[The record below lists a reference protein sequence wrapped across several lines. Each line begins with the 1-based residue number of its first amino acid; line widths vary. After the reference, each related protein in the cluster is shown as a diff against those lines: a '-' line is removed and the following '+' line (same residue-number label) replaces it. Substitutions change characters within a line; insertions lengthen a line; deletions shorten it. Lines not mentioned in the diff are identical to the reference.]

1 LKVQTER
8 LPQSLV
14 RIEVE
19 IDQDRVEKAQE
30 QAYKRL
36 ASRTRI
42 PGFRPG
48 KAPRPM
54 VERYLG
60 KSAILSEALDRLV
73 PQVYGEVVEQEN
85 IEAIDRPDLEIK
97 TLEPVV
103 FEATIPVR
111 PTIDLK
117 DYTSVRVPLDVEAV
131 SDEQVT
137 AALDSLRERY
147 ASIQPVERGIEE
159 GDIVTLDLHV
169 HVDGEE
175 PMHDE
180 DAQFRLGDNIRQ
192 GLPGLVEGVVGLKR
206 EDEKEFSYVVPED
219 HDDEDSRGKTVEYK
233 VKVGEVKAVVLP
245 EANDDFAAEVGEGF
259 PTLLALRSRLR
270 QDLEETATR
279 TAEDNR
285 LTRTIDAILEQSE
298 VEFPPVMVDREVD
311 HMIEQEAGGN
321 EAAFRQQLMRAGR
334 TEEEY
339 RLLLRPMAEDRIKRT
354 LLLLEVAEQEG
365 IDVND
370 DDIEA
375 ELDKLSE
382 SSGDTEQGARIRAI
396 FDTEAGR
403 EQIRRTVRNRK
414 VTDRLAQIAAGDA
427 PAAAEA
433 ADKPEAEEAPAAD

>member
-1 LKVQTER
+1 MKVQTER

-19 IDQDRVEKAQE
+19 IDQERVDKAQE

-48 KAPRPM
+48 KAPRQM

-60 KSAILSEALDRLV
+60 KTAILSEALDRLV

-85 IEAIDRPDLEIK
+85 IDAIDRPELEIM
-97 TLEPVV
+97 TLEPVK
-103 FEATIPVR
+103 FEAKIPVR

-117 DYTSVRVPLDVEAV
+117 GYTSVRVPLETEPVT
-131 SDEQVT
+131 DEQVD
-137 AALDSLRERY
+137 LNLNSLRERY
-147 ASIQPVERGIEE
+147 ASIEPVDRGIEE
-159 GDIVTLDLHV
+159 GDIVTLDLKLHME
-169 HVDGEE
+169 GEE

-192 GLPGLVEGVVGLKR
+192 GLPGLVENVTGLKR
-206 EDEKEFSYVVPED
+206 GDEKEFTYVIPDE
-219 HDDEDSRGKTVEYK
+219 HEDEDSRGKTVEYA

-245 EANDDFAAEVGEGF
+245 EANDEFAEGVGEGF

-270 QDLEETATR
+270 QDLEETAKR

-285 LTRTIDAILEQSE
+285 LNLIIDAMLEQAE
-298 VEFPPVMVDREVD
+298 VEYPPVMVDREVE
-311 HMIEQEAGGN
+311 HMMEQEAGGN
-321 EAAFRQQLMRAGR
+321 DAAFRQQLLRAGR
-334 TEEEY
+334 TEDEY
-339 RLLLRPMAEDRIKRT
+339 KLLLRPMAEERIKRT
-354 LLLLEVAEQEG
+354 LLLLEVAEKEG
-365 IDVND
+365 IEVTDE
-370 DDIEA
+370 DIEA
-375 ELDKLSE
+375 ELDKLSG
-382 SSGDTEQGARIRAI
+382 SSSDSEQGDRIRAI

-414 VTDRLAQIAAGDA
+414 VTERLAEIASGEAPADGA
-427 PAAAEA
+427 AAPEPAAAEA
-433 ADKPEAEEAPAAD
+433 E